1 MPGFFVKNEGRVEKQ
16 KGGSYIHQYIQMLY
30 RHDIRLFQHSSR
42 VAELALQIGEQLKL
56 SKGELKNIVKA
67 ALLHDIGKTRIP
79 RNILDTPGPL
89 SEAQWIK
96 VRMHPI
102 WGIEI
107 YKEDEIIQKGI
118 VSHHENFDGTGYP
131 YGLKKENIPIIGRII
146 AIADSIDAMTTIRT
160 YRKPVSMDQAIEEIQ
175 KGSGNKYDP
184 YIVKSLSQLPHPI
197 EGGACD

>member
-79 RNILDTPGPL
+79 LSILNKPGPL
-89 SEAQWIK
+89 TEVQWETMK
-96 VRMHPI
+96 MHPI
-102 WGIEI
+102 WGAEI
-107 YKEDEIIQKGI
+107 YQGNTIIQEGI
-118 VSHHENFDGTGYP
+118 LTHHENYDGTGYP
-131 YGLKKENIPIIGRII
+131 YGLKGENIHLFGRII
-146 AIADSIDAMTTIRT
+146 AIADSIDAMTTIRP
-160 YRKPVSMDQAIEEIQ
+160 YRKPVSIEQALKEIQ
-175 KGSGNKYDP
+175 DYAGTKYDP
-184 YIVKSLSQLPHPI
+184 YILKSLNNIGFIQEAEI
-197 EGGACD
+197 I

>member
-1 MPGFFVKNEGRVEKQ
+1 
-16 KGGSYIHQYIQMLY
+16 LW
-30 RHDIRLFQHSSR
+30 
-42 VAELALQIGEQLKL
+42 
-56 SKGELKNIVKA
+56 KGELSNF
-67 ALLHDIGKTRIP
+67 
-79 RNILDTPGPL
+79 
-89 SEAQWIK
+89 
-96 VRMHPI
+96 
-102 WGIEI
+102 EI

>member
-1 MPGFFVKNEGRVEKQ
+1 LSGDGC
-16 KGGSYIHQYIQMLY
+16 GSYFWLW
-30 RHDIRLFQHSSR
+30 
-42 VAELALQIGEQLKL
+42 
-56 SKGELKNIVKA
+56 KGELSNF
-67 ALLHDIGKTRIP
+67 
-79 RNILDTPGPL
+79 
-89 SEAQWIK
+89 
-96 VRMHPI
+96 
-102 WGIEI
+102 EI

>member
-1 MPGFFVKNEGRVEKQ
+1 
-16 KGGSYIHQYIQMLY
+16 MLY

-79 RNILDTPGPL
+79 LSILNKPGPL
-89 SEAQWIK
+89 TEVQWETMK
-96 VRMHPI
+96 MHPI

-184 YIVKSLSQLPHPI
+184 YIVKSLIKLF
-197 EGGACD
+197 